1 MLVVMA
7 DFHVTSGSQ
16 GDLRAAIGHIPD
28 IGPVNSVVLSPSNP
42 QVMIRGT
49 NGNINVDAGTNP
61 LHGISR
67 GVAEY
72 LAGELHGYERR
83 ARAFCRDERRLNG

>member
-1 MLVVMA
+1 MRARRCGKCGPRTDDASVLEQLGDADGRWILVSAGMLVVMA

-49 NGNINVDAGTNP
+49 NGKT
-61 LHGISR
+61 
-67 GVAEY
+67 
-72 LAGELHGYERR
+72 
-83 ARAFCRDERRLNG
+83 